1 MESNYMLQELH
12 CLTGTSYRM
21 RRDKLSEKSVLVVN
35 RFNDSARGRAE
46 ELFLAALE
54 LAPASNV
61 FEERDEPIVRKAA
74 PQPAEKR
81 VRSANCAEQVDY
93 PAKPSDRALRA
104 ARRAAGDAATSLAG
118 PSPTGSAARQLSA
131 DDPCSGTRSAVP
143 SMSLAESASSGSVG
157 SSSVAIADTGAS
169 ASAINPTARAKPKP
183 KLTGEIDVEQFLSSW
198 ASSTKLEAAGARE
211 LKFISKSDLKSVI
224 RNERVQSVERICNIA
239 WVAYQMELYNEL
251 ENDGVAIDDCIVPT
265 EQLEVLQARVS
276 EALMRPTRELIDG
289 TRKVWNYRAT
299 YAGMVKSICD
309 SMATMLFIDPGTVT

>member
-1 MESNYMLQELH
+1 
-12 CLTGTSYRM
+12 
-21 RRDKLSEKSVLVVN
+21 
-35 RFNDSARGRAE
+35 
-46 ELFLAALE
+46 
-54 LAPASNV
+54 
-61 FEERDEPIVRKAA
+61 
-74 PQPAEKR
+74 
-81 VRSANCAEQVDY
+81 
-93 PAKPSDRALRA
+93 
-104 ARRAAGDAATSLAG
+104 
-118 PSPTGSAARQLSA
+118 
-131 DDPCSGTRSAVP
+131 
-143 SMSLAESASSGSVG
+143 MSLAESASSGSVG

-169 ASAINPTARAKPKP
+169 ASAITPTARAKAPKR
-183 KLTGEIDVEQFLSSW
+183 KLPFLTSEIDVEQFLSSW

-309 SMATMLFIDPGTVT
+309 SMATMLFIDPGTVTRHYILVVRYMILFPNLFWDLLLSHCLPDTIAYTNVVMDVGLKNLLLDTPAEDDSSLTTLIQKKFEGDDRRVVIYKAIGTADEEVVSTGAVPQVEEPDE